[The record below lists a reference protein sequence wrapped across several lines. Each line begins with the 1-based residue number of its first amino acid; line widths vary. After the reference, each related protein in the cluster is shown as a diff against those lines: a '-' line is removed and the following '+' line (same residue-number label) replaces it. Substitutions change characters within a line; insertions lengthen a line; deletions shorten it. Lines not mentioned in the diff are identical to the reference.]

1 MGQPSVTVGIIANPA
16 SGRDIRRLVSHASV
30 FPTAEKANMVQRVLA
45 ALGALGVPRVVMMP
59 DLTGICANVSRAQG
73 RLAASPGL
81 AWPELEVLAM
91 RNEESVCDTLEAV
104 ARMVDRGVA
113 AIVVLGGDGTHRAV
127 AAKCGTIP
135 LATLS
140 TGTNNVFPD
149 LREATVTGLAAGL
162 VALGRV
168 PPDVGLRRN
177 KLIRVTSSGGVPAE
191 IALVDVCVSNLTHI
205 GARALWQPETLSE
218 LVVAFAEPDAIG
230 LSSIA
235 GLLRPVSRDAKQGLY
250 LRLAPPRSP
259 GVLATVTAPI
269 GPGLV
274 AEVGVA
280 AIEDLPPGRSI
291 PLRTSTGTIAFDG
304 ERELEISAGE
314 RLVATLTAE
323 GPYTIDVRRTLS
335 WAAANGVLNATGPPQ
350 HPEFAHRQRMLADAD
365 AAVDPSTREETR

>member
-1 MGQPSVTVGIIANPA
+1 VRPPSVTVGIIANPS

-45 ALGALGVPRVVMMP
+45 ALGALGVPRAVMMP
-59 DLTGICANVSRAQG
+59 DLTGICANVNRAQG
-73 RLAASPGL
+73 RLQASPGL
-81 AWPELEVLAM
+81 SWPALEVLPM
-91 RNEESVCDTLEAV
+91 QNDDSVRDTLEAV
-104 ARMVDRGVA
+104 ARMVELGVSV
-113 AIVVLGGDGTHRAV
+113 IVVLGGDGTHRAV

-149 LREATVTGLAAGL
+149 LREATVAGLAAGL

-168 PPDVGLRRN
+168 PREVALRRN
-177 KLIRVTSSGGVPAE
+177 KLIHVTSSGGVPEE

-235 GLLRPVSRDAKQGLY
+235 GLLRPVSRDADHGLY
-250 LRLAPPRSP
+250 LRLAPPCSA
-259 GVLATVTAPI
+259 GLFATLAAPI

-280 AIEDLPPGRSI
+280 AIVDLPPGRSI
-291 PLRTSTGTIAFDG
+291 PLRTSTGTIALDG
-304 ERELEISAGE
+304 ERELEISTGDH
-314 RLVATLTAE
+314 LVATLTTE
-323 GPYTIDVRRTLS
+323 GPYTIDVPRTLS
-335 WAAANGVLNATGPPQ
+335 WAAANGALNATGPPQ
-350 HPEFAHRQRMLADAD
+350 LSGSTHRQRMLVDAD
-365 AAVDPSTREETR
+365 AAADPSTKEEMR